1 MFKNKI
7 LGTQI
12 IVLLLV
18 VFGFSGTTMASCSP
32 VLTMPDFTVLAKN
45 SSPVVVNISTTK
57 LVGKSSV
64 HDPFRGMPDDM
75 LRYFFGLPR
84 GADPRSQAP
93 KHQVSSLGS
102 GFVISV
108 DGYIVTNYHVV
119 EGAEDIIVRMSN
131 RREYKAKIIG
141 LDKRTDVA
149 LLKIDAQNLP
159 VAKIGSSKD
168 LQVGQWVLAIGSP
181 FGLDYTVTHG
191 IVSALGRSLPD
202 DTYVP
207 FVQTDVPINPG
218 NSGGPLFNLSGE
230 VVGVNSQIYSK
241 GGGSVGLSFSIPIDI
256 AMNVVNQL
264 KASGKVERG
273 FLGVSVQEVPADLAK
288 SFGLKEPKGALVAEV
303 VKDSPAAKHGIKV
316 GDIIIEFDGKQ
327 LNRSAEL
334 PPIVGVTPL
343 NRKVKVKILRQG
355 RVKTLK
361 VKLTS
366 LEKVVSS
373 AQGFSEETILGMQVK
388 PVEPE
393 MLASL
398 NLPFGVLVAS
408 VTQDGVAQKSGIR
421 AGDILVT
428 VNFQTVKSV
437 KELRKI
443 AKNLPKNRA
452 VPVRIVR
459 NKRSIFLPL
468 ILENSK
474 YE

>member
-18 VFGFSGTTMASCSP
+18 VFGFSGTTMASSP

-57 LVGKSSV
+57 LVGKSRV
-64 HDPFRGMPDDM
+64 QDQFRGMPDDM
-75 LRYFFGLPR
+75 LRYFFGLPK

-159 VAKIGSSKD
+159 VAKIGSSKN

-264 KASGKVERG
+264 KVSGKVERG

-355 RVKTLK
+355 KVKTLK

-366 LEKVVSS
+366 LAKVVSS
-373 AQGFSEETILGMQVK
+373 AQGFSEETILGVQVN

-393 MLASL
+393 ILASL
-398 NLPFGVLVAS
+398 NLPFGVSVAS

-468 ILENSK
+468 NLGNSK
-474 YE
+474 HE